1 MDKKIIFSSTKQRK
15 LVSKSFLVTGVSFA
29 LICLIG
35 YVSSIIVDSA
45 GLLKGLD
52 TTKTFD
58 LSIYRTFGRLA
69 RLSLASGVLLI
80 ISIFLSVWW
89 NVRFMRVSKT
99 FMHVAFGVYILAQGF
114 AFGTL
119 FAVWN
124 IRDIIWVFGLGGT
137 LFGIM
142 GFVGYYSRDLSS
154 WGRLLFIYSFV
165 VLFCWLISYVLILIG
180 FINARASYSMMTLA
194 FGILFLGYT
203 AYDVWL
209 LKKTAQWRESI
220 GDLDQDTEYRIILF
234 FGYRLLVDLVGLIWV
249 MARYWLLSSSD

>member
-1 MDKKIIFSSTKQRK
+1 MNKNIIFSSTKQRK
-15 LVSKSFLVTGVSFA
+15 IVSKSFLVTGFSFA

-45 GLLKGLD
+45 GLLRGLD

-58 LSIYRTFGRLA
+58 LGVYRSFGRLA
-69 RLSLASGVLLI
+69 RLTLASGVLLI
-80 ISIFLSVWW
+80 VSIVLSVWW
-89 NVRFMRVSKT
+89 SLRFMQVSRT
-99 FMHVAFGVYILAQGF
+99 FMFVAFGVYILAQGF

-119 FAVWN
+119 FAIWN

-137 LFGIM
+137 LFGSM
-142 GFVGYYSRDLSS
+142 GLVGFFSRDLSS
-154 WGRLLFIYSFV
+154 WGRLLFKYSL
-165 VLFCWLISYVLILIG
+165 VLIFCWLISYVLISIG
-180 FINARASYSMMTLA
+180 FINARASYSMMTLG

-209 LKKTAQWRESI
+209 LKKTAQWKESL
-220 GDLDQDTEYRIILF
+220 GQLDEDMEQRIVLF

-249 MARYWLLSSSD
+249 VARYWLLSSSN